1 MAGRIVIS
9 TLGFSTDPVFK
20 LLAAIPIDKHTRIYL
35 IAPHP
40 PSPGTKRAYNTVKT
54 HLGDRVGGVELVT
67 IPNNPWE
74 ALATLATIMR
84 EEGEYI
90 VSPSGGMRYLVTL
103 VTIATAA
110 FRPNAEVIVISESGE
125 IEDTRLGPG
134 LMEFLMKGL
143 SATEE
148 LILRTVSKGPMTEAE
163 MASALGKSEK
173 TVKNAVS
180 SLRRLGLVRKVG
192 RRATVKLTKAGEAAL
207 RILDTLRSRRS

>member
-20 LLAAIPIDKHTRIYL
+20 LLASIPIDKHTKIYL

-40 PSPGTKRAYNTVKT
+40 PSPGTRRAYNTVRT
-54 HLGDRVGGVELVT
+54 HLGDRVGGIELVT

-74 ALATLATIMR
+74 ALATLATIMGKD
-84 EEGEYI
+84 EDYI

-110 FRPNAEVIVISESGE
+110 FRPDAEIIVISESGE
-125 IEDTRLGPG
+125 IEDMHLRAG

-148 LILRTVSKGPMTEAE
+148 LVLRTISDNPPNG
-163 MASALGKSEK
+163 G
-173 TVKNAVS
+173 
-180 SLRRLGLVRKVG
+180 
-192 RRATVKLTKAGEAAL
+192 
-207 RILDTLRSRRS
+207 